1 MSEVIRTISST
12 SVLVF
17 AVASMISTGL
27 SFSVR
32 DVVAPL
38 REPTRVLR
46 AVVANFVL
54 VPLLAAGLARALALA
69 PAEATGLVVLGAGAG
84 APFVIRLIAIAAGD
98 LALGTSLL
106 VLLVPLT
113 VIAMPIIVPLLA
125 PQAAASPG
133 AIAPPLALT
142 LILPL
147 AIGLLVSERAP
158 RLTRRLQAVARP
170 LSTIALVV
178 LLASTLALNVR
189 ELAHI
194 LASRAIVAIVALV
207 AGSFLI
213 GVAMASPRRERR
225 IVLGFGTAQRNI
237 AAATVVAVEDIR
249 DRDTLVLVVVA
260 SLIDLFVL
268 IPLAG
273 WLRPPRRSEPTSTS
287 VESIHAT

>member
-1 MSEVIRTISST
+1 MTEILRTISST

-17 AVASMISTGL
+17 AFASMLSAGL
-27 SFSVR
+27 NFSAR
-32 DVVAPL
+32 DIVAPL
-38 REPTRVLR
+38 REPNRVLR

-54 VPLLAAGLARALALA
+54 VPLLAAGLARVLALA
-69 PAEATGLVVLGAGAG
+69 PAEATGLVLLGAAAG
-84 APFVIRLIAIAAGD
+84 APFVIKLIGLAAGD

-147 AIGLLVSERAP
+147 AIGLVVSQRAP
-158 RLTRRLQAVARP
+158 RVTRRLQAVARP

-178 LLASTLALNVR
+178 LLTSALALNMR
-189 ELAHI
+189 ELVQI
-194 LASRAIVAIVALV
+194 LASRTVIAILALV

-213 GVAMASPRRERR
+213 GFAVASPRRERR

-249 DRDTLVLVVVA
+249 DRDTLVLVAVA
-260 SLIDLFVL
+260 SVIDLLLL
-268 IPLAG
+268 ILLAR
-273 WLRPPRRSEPTSTS
+273 WLRPPRQLETSS
-287 VESIHAT
+287 AEATHVA

>member
-17 AVASMISTGL
+17 AVASMLSTGL
-27 SFSVR
+27 SSSVR
-32 DVVAPL
+32 GIVAPL

-46 AVVANFVL
+46 AVAANFVL
-54 VPLLAAGLARALALA
+54 VPLLAAGLARVLALA
-69 PAEATGLVVLGAGAG
+69 PAEATALVLLGAGAG

-98 LALGTSLL
+98 RALGTSLL

-158 RLTRRLQAVARP
+158 RLARRLQAVARP

-178 LLASTLALNVR
+178 LLASTLALNAR

-207 AGSFLI
+207 VGSFLI
-213 GVAMASPRRERR
+213 GFAMASPRRERR
-225 IVLGFGTAQRNI
+225 IVLGLGTAQRNI

-249 DRDTLVLVVVA
+249 DRDTLVLVVLA
-260 SLIDLFVL
+260 SLVDLFIL
-268 IPLAG
+268 IPLAR
-273 WLRPPRRSEPTSTS
+273 WLRPPRRSGPTSTS

>member
-32 DVVAPL
+32 DIVAPL
-38 REPTRVLR
+38 RELTRVLR
-46 AVVANFVL
+46 AVIANFVL
-54 VPLLAAGLARALALA
+54 VPLLAAGLARVLALA
-69 PAEATGLVVLGAGAG
+69 PAEATGLVLLGAGAG
-84 APFVIRLIAIAAGD
+84 APFVIKLIAIAAGD

-133 AIAPPLALT
+133 AIAPPLVLT

-189 ELAHI
+189 EFAHI

-213 GVAMASPRRERR
+213 GFAMASPRRERR
-225 IVLGFGTAQRNI
+225 IVLGLGTAQRNI

-249 DRDTLVLVVVA
+249 DRDTLVLVVLA
-260 SLIDLFVL
+260 SLIDLFIL
-268 IPLAG
+268 IPLAR

-287 VESIHAT
+287 AESIHAT

>member
-1 MSEVIRTISST
+1 MAEVIRTISST

-38 REPTRVLR
+38 RDPTRVLR

-54 VPLLAAGLARALALA
+54 VPLLAAGLARGLALA
-69 PAEATGLVVLGAGAG
+69 RPEATGLVVLGAGAG

-125 PQAAASPG
+125 PQASASPG

-142 LILPL
+142 LMLPL

-178 LLASTLALNVR
+178 LLASTLAVNVR

-213 GVAMASPRRERR
+213 GFAMASPRRERR
-225 IVLGFGTAQRNI
+225 VVLGLGTAQRNI
-237 AAATVVAVEDIR
+237 AAAAVVAVEDVR

-260 SLIDLFVL
+260 SLIALFIL
-268 IPLAG
+268 IPLAR
-273 WLRPPRRSEPTSTS
+273 WLRPPRRSQPTSA
-287 VESIHAT
+287 ESIHAT